1 MENTVANTMENFY
14 SYLENLVTKL
24 NISAKIENAKNNSQ
38 KEFLILS
45 LESHSDLTKVLS
57 ELKNDENLKFK
68 ILTDL
73 FGVDFPEKEKRFEIV
88 YNLLSMKLNKRMAVK
103 IHLKENETP
112 STAEKVFKCANWYE
126 REVFDMF
133 GVRFAGHSDMRR
145 ILTDYGFVGHPLRK
159 DFPVYGEVEVRYDE
173 KLKRVVY
180 EKVNLH
186 QEFRV
191 FDFESDW
198 TDPKYVLPGDE
209 KAFK

>member
-1 MENTVANTMENFY
+1 MENTMENFY

-24 NISAKIENAKNNSQ
+24 NISAKIENTKNSSQ

-45 LESHSDLTKVLS
+45 LENHIDLTKVLS

-73 FGVDFPEKEKRFEIV
+73 FGADFPKKEKRFEIV
-88 YNLLSMKLNKRMAVK
+88 YNLLSMRLNKRMVVK
-103 IHLKENETP
+103 IHLTENETP

-191 FDFESDW
+191 FDLESDW

-209 KAFK
+209 KGFK